1 MMMIAA
7 LIPSLALANV
17 ALAGTGKVLLYIA
30 LLSVLIIFH
39 EFGHFICAKLAGV
52 TVTDF
57 AVGFGPTLA
66 AIRRGDTTYRINAL
80 PLGGYCKMLGE
91 DSEGASSDPGNFN
104 HKSVGARFGIIAAGP
119 IFNLVLAVLIFSAVA
134 WFQGVPSDP
143 TTVVDSVGPGT
154 PAAAAGLQAGDQIVA
169 LNGVTIHNGK
179 EMLDYI
185 RGHVNKTVRVDVL
198 RQGRIVHLQIA
209 DKPLVV
215 VGGVR
220 RGAFGFTPQFV
231 FQRQPVIAAIGYGVS
246 MVGTV
251 AATNFIGIVGAIRA
265 HDSSVIHGPVGIA
278 RIVIGAEAA
287 GLVTLVL
294 IGAQLSVMLGLIN
307 LLPFP
312 ALDGGRL
319 AFLAAEFVRG
329 RPINPEREGL
339 VHLAGFALLMV
350 FVVFVTYNDIV
361 QWVQG
366 KGGL

>member
-1 MMMIAA
+1 MIIATF
-7 LIPSLALANV
+7 IPYGFVVSV
-17 ALAGTGKVLLYIA
+17 ALAGAGKVLLYIA

-57 AVGFGPTLA
+57 AVGFGPSLA
-66 AIRRGDTTYRINAL
+66 AVRRGDTTYRLNAL

-104 HKSVGARFGIIAAGP
+104 HKCVGARFGIIAAGP
-119 IFNLVLAVLIFSAVA
+119 IFNLVLAILIFSALA
-134 WFQGVPSDP
+134 WAQGVPTGP
-143 TTVVDSVGPGT
+143 TTVVDAVSPET
-154 PAAAAGLQAGDQIVA
+154 PAAAAGLRAGDQIVA
-169 LNGVTIHNGK
+169 LDGVAIRSGG

-198 RQGRIVHLQIA
+198 RQGRHVQLQIA

-215 VGGVR
+215 VNGVR
-220 RGAFGFTPQFV
+220 KGAFGFTPHYLV
-231 FQRQPVIAAIGYGVS
+231 ERESPIAAIGYGVS
-246 MVGTV
+246 MLGTV
-251 AATNFIGIVGAIRA
+251 AATNFVGIVGAIRA

-287 GLVTLVL
+287 GFATLAL

-319 AFLAAEFVRG
+319 AFLAVEFLRG

-350 FVVFVTYNDIV
+350 FVAFVTYNDIV

>member
-1 MMMIAA
+1 MFDV
-7 LIPSLALANV
+7 LIPSVILFSTV
-17 ALAGTGKVLLYIA
+17 LAGVGKVLLYLA

-57 AVGFGPTLA
+57 AVGFGPSIIA
-66 AIRRGDTTYRINAL
+66 VRRGDTTYRINAL

-91 DSEGASSDPGNFN
+91 DTEGASTDPGNFN
-104 HKSVGARFGIIAAGP
+104 HKSVAARFGIIAAGP
-119 IFNLVLAVLIFSAVA
+119 IFNIVLAIFIFSAIA
-134 WFQGVPSDP
+134 WVQGVPTAPS
-143 TTVVDSVGPGT
+143 TVVESVNAGM
-154 PAAAAGLQAGDQIVA
+154 PAAAAGLQAGDEIVA
-169 LNGVTIHNGK
+169 LGGVPIHNGQ
-179 EMLDYI
+179 EMLQYI
-185 RGHVNKTVRVDVL
+185 RGHNGATVQVDVV
-198 RQGRIVHLQIA
+198 RKGRAVRLHIP
-209 DKPLVV
+209 DRPLVV
-215 VGGVR
+215 VNGQRV
-220 RGAFGFTPQFV
+220 GAFGFTPQYV
-231 FQRQPVIAAIGYGVS
+231 VERASLIGAVGYGVS

-278 RIVIGAEAA
+278 RIVIGAESYGFATVASIA
-287 GLVTLVL
+287 G
-294 IGAQLSVMLGLIN
+294 QLSVMLGLIN
-307 LLPFP
+307 LLPLP

-319 AFLAAEFVRG
+319 AFLLVEFARG

-361 QWVQG
+361 QWIQG